1 MHLLKKIFSSTTGY
15 WIHKKSTLPVGTDIF
30 IDIHNRLN
38 YGPLNTMFDVG
49 ANLGQTWEWFRNSEA
64 GAKIYCFEPVAE
76 TFKVL
81 EKKTENDKNC
91 ILENIALGNVAGEK
105 IIRLF
110 EGEYSALN
118 SLKEEVMNSNI
129 QAKEEII
136 TIETLDNYCFKN
148 KISKIDFL
156 KIDTEGYEMNVL
168 EGAKNMLNTGN
179 VSFIFCEVG
188 FLKENI
194 RNTYFADLTEWLAK
208 KEYYFNGLYQ
218 LVSNDYKIEFG
229 NAMYV
234 HKDIFQR

>member
-1 MHLLKKIFSSTTGY
+1 MHILKKIFTATTGY
-15 WIHKKSTLPVGTDIF
+15 WVHKKSTLPIGADLF
-30 IDIHNRLN
+30 MDIHNRIK
-38 YGPLNTMFDVG
+38 YGPLTTMFDVG
-49 ANLGQTWEWFRNSEA
+49 ANLGQTWEWFRNNEQ

-76 TFKVL
+76 TFKAL

-91 ILENIALGNVAGEK
+91 ILKNIAFGNVAGEK
-105 IIRLF
+105 IIKLF

-118 SLKEEVMNSNI
+118 SLKDDVMNTNI
-129 QAKEEII
+129 QAKEERI

-168 EGAKNMLNTGN
+168 EGAKNMLNAGK
-179 VSFIFCEVG
+179 VSIIFCEVG
-188 FLKENI
+188 FLKENN
-194 RNTYFADLTEWLAK
+194 RNTYFADLTEWLAN

-229 NAMYV
+229 NALYV
-234 HKDIFQR
+234 HKDIFQP